1 MCALFSVDGDLFPK
15 GEIVSAI
22 RTDNELSHSL
32 VHSFGMTENY
42 YVIVQQP
49 LLFSLSSF
57 IATHIRGKGSV
68 CNSLKW
74 RNHIKVFL
82 HFGRFT
88 LGFTLSIFEL
98 YNVNN

>member
-32 VHSFGMTENY
+32 VHSFGMTKNY

-49 LLFSLSSF
+49 LLFSLFSF
-57 IATHIRGKGSV
+57 IANHIRGKGSV

-74 RNHIKVFL
+74 HNHIKVFL
-82 HFGRFT
+82 HFGLIT
-88 LGFTLSIFEL
+88 LGFKSSISGL
-98 YNVNN
+98 YNVNS